1 MCTICRWIFPPGPL
15 KYVFVEAQGR
25 NDESIGV
32 TTDQMAVFMK
42 ELGVKEAYCLDGENS
57 CVMTFNSK
65 YYDSNYAGSK
75 REQSDI
81 ICMVSAVPE
90 DTWQ

>member
-1 MCTICRWIFPPGPL
+1 
-15 KYVFVEAQGR
+15 
-25 NDESIGV
+25 
-32 TTDQMAVFMK
+32 
-42 ELGVKEAYCLDGENS
+42 
-57 CVMTFNSK
+57 MTFNSK